1 MSPRHLEQCLTHS
14 RCLIFDEG
22 MNEWTIVTSSL
33 FLYLC
38 SICSSVFQTKLLFW
52 QGWFAMERHFLM
64 AKTLHLKI
72 CVSQSE
78 IYVVQ
83 EFQECKLRG
92 WGVPSQTN
100 TSLQAPDLTTS
111 SPSLLGQGQPVAIY
125 HLRTSTDRPLWKEPL
140 TFSPSLSVIFPLSA
154 SLSLACQLSSL
165 FHFSW

>member
-1 MSPRHLEQCLTHS
+1 
-14 RCLIFDEG
+14 
-22 MNEWTIVTSSL
+22 MNELTTVTSSL

-52 QGWFAMERHFLM
+52 QWWFALERHFLM

-72 CVSQSE
+72 RVSQSE

-111 SPSLLGQGQPVAIY
+111 SPSLLGQGQTACRDLPPPDKHRQVSVKG
-125 HLRTSTDRPLWKEPL
+125 TSHVFAQFECH
-140 TFSPSLSVIFPLSA
+140 FPSLC
-154 SLSLACQLSSL
+154 LAFFGLPTFKFVSFFL
-165 FHFSW
+165 IIKETHLP